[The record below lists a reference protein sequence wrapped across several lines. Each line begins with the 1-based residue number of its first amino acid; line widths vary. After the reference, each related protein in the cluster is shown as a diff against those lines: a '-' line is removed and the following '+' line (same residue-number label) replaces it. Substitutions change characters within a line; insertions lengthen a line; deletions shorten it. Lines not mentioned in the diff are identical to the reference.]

1 MAEARPSRYYT
12 LEEEMMSPDILLR
25 NNVKV
30 LGEGTQPILFAHGFG
45 CDQNMWRLIVP
56 AFTSDYRVILFDYV
70 GAGKSD
76 WSAYTPER
84 YSSLDGYAR
93 DVLDICEALDL
104 TQVIFVGHSVSG
116 MIGLLA
122 AIQARGRFADL
133 ILVSPS
139 PSYLNDLPD
148 YRGGFERE
156 EIEGLLGMM
165 DKNYM
170 GWANMLAPLVMQN
183 ADRPEL
189 TQELEQSFCSTDP
202 VIARRFAEV
211 TFFSDN
217 RPDLPNVPVP
227 SLILQCAVDAI
238 APVEVGQ
245 YMHRRMPASTLQ
257 LMQVTGHCSH
267 MSHPQETI
275 QEIKAYLSAKQARLG

>member
-1 MAEARPSRYYT
+1 MT
-12 LEEEMMSPDILLR
+12 CDILLR

-30 LGEGTQPILFAHGFG
+30 LGEGIQTMMFAHGFG
-45 CDQNMWRLIVP
+45 CDQNMWRLVVP
-56 AFTSDYRVILFDYV
+56 AFMADYRVILFDYV

-76 WSAYTPER
+76 WRAYSPER
-84 YSSLDGYAR
+84 YNSLDGYAQ
-93 DVLDICEALDL
+93 DVLDICEVLDL

-116 MIGLLA
+116 IIGLLA
-122 AIQARGRFADL
+122 AIKAPTRFAHL

-148 YRGGFERE
+148 YRGGFEPA
-156 EIEGLLGMM
+156 EIEDLLSMM

-170 GWANMLAPLVMQN
+170 GWANMLAPLIMQN
-183 ADRPEL
+183 ADRPGL

-202 VIARRFAEV
+202 LIARRFAEV

-217 RPDLPNVPVP
+217 RKDLPNVPVP
-227 SLILQCAVDAI
+227 SLILQCSRDAI

-245 YMHRRMPASTLQ
+245 YTHSHMPASTLQ
-257 LMQVTGHCSH
+257 IIQATGHCPH
-267 MSHPQETI
+267 MSHPLETI
-275 QEIKAYLSAKQARLG
+275 EQIKAYLSARTGLN

>member
-1 MAEARPSRYYT
+1 MT
-12 LEEEMMSPDILLR
+12 PDILLR

-30 LGEGTQPILFAHGFG
+30 LGEGTQPMMFAHGFG

-56 AFTSDYRVILFDYV
+56 AFASDYRVILFDYV

-76 WSAYTPER
+76 WSAYTQER

-104 TQVIFVGHSVSG
+104 TQLILVGHSVSG

-122 AIQARGRFADL
+122 AIQAPGRFADL

-139 PSYLNDLPD
+139 PFYLNDLPD

-165 DKNYM
+165 EKNYM

-217 RPDLPNVPVP
+217 RQDLPNVPVP

-245 YMHRRMPASTLQ
+245 YMHRQMPASTLQ

-267 MSHPQETI
+267 MSHPHETI
-275 QEIKAYLSAKQARLG
+275 HEIKAYLSARQARLR

>member
-1 MAEARPSRYYT
+1 MT
-12 LEEEMMSPDILLR
+12 PDILLR

-30 LGEGTQPILFAHGFG
+30 LGEGTQPLMFAHGFG

-56 AFTSDYRVILFDYV
+56 AFLNDYRVILFDYV

-76 WSAYTPER
+76 WSAYTPEG
-84 YSSLDGYAR
+84 YSSLHGYAQ

-104 TQVIFVGHSVSG
+104 TRVIFVGHSVSG

-122 AIQARGRFADL
+122 AIHAPARFADL
-133 ILVSPS
+133 VLVSPS
-139 PSYLNDLPD
+139 PSYLNDLPE

-156 EIEGLLGMM
+156 EIQGLLNMM

-170 GWANMLAPLVMQN
+170 GWANMLAPLIMQN
-183 ADRPEL
+183 GDRPAL

-217 RPDLPNVPVP
+217 RKDLPAVPVP
-227 SLILQCAVDAI
+227 SLILQSALDAI

-245 YMHRRMPASTLQ
+245 YMHRHMPASTLQ

-275 QEIKAYLSAKQARLG
+275 QEIKAYLSARRAGLH

>member
-1 MAEARPSRYYT
+1 MT
-12 LEEEMMSPDILLR
+12 PDILLR

-30 LGEGTQPILFAHGFG
+30 LGQGTQPMMLAHGFG
-45 CDQNMWRLIVP
+45 CDQNMWRLILP
-56 AFTSDYRVILFDYV
+56 AFLPDYRVILFDYV

-76 WSAYTPER
+76 WEAYTPER
-84 YSSLDGYAR
+84 YGSLHGYAR

-104 TQVIFVGHSVSG
+104 TEVIFVGHSVSG

-122 AIQARGRFADL
+122 AIQAPERFSEL

-139 PSYLNDLPD
+139 PSYLNDPPD

-156 EIEGLLGMM
+156 EIEGLLNMM

-170 GWANMLAPLVMQN
+170 GWANMLAPLIMQN
-183 ADRPEL
+183 ADRPAL
-189 TQELEQSFCSTDP
+189 TQELEESFCSTDP

-217 RPDLPNVPVP
+217 RRDLPNVPVP
-227 SLILQCAVDAI
+227 SLILQSAVDAI
-238 APVEVGQ
+238 APPEVGQ
-245 YMHRRMPASTLQ
+245 YMHRHMPASTLQ

-275 QEIKAYLSAKQARLG
+275 QEIKAYLSGTRARLQ

>member
-1 MAEARPSRYYT
+1 MTS
-12 LEEEMMSPDILLR
+12 DILKR
-25 NNVKV
+25 NNVNV
-30 LGEGTQPILFAHGFG
+30 LGEGTQPIMFAHGFG

-56 AFTSDYRVILFDYV
+56 AFESDYKVILFDYV

-76 WSAYTPER
+76 WSAYKLER
-84 YSSLDGYAR
+84 YGSLDGYAQ
-93 DVLDICEALDL
+93 DILDICEALDL
-104 TQVIFVGHSVSG
+104 KEVIFVGHSVSS

-122 AIQARGRFADL
+122 SIKAPGRFAHL
-133 ILVSPS
+133 IFVSPS

-170 GWANMLAPLVMQN
+170 GWANTLAPLVMQN

-211 TFFSDN
+211 TFFSNN
-217 RPDLPNVPVP
+217 RGDLPQAPVP
-227 SLILQCAVDAI
+227 SLIIQCAQDAI
-238 APVEVGQ
+238 APVEVGE
-245 YMHRRMPASTLQ
+245 YMHRQMPASTLQ
-257 LMQVTGHCSH
+257 LLQATGHCPH
-267 MSHPQETI
+267 MSHPEETTQQI
-275 QEIKAYLSAKQARLG
+275 RAYLSGARAGLN

>member
-1 MAEARPSRYYT
+1 
-12 LEEEMMSPDILLR
+12 LEEELMTSDILLR

-45 CDQNMWRLIVP
+45 CDQNMWRLLVP
-56 AFTSDYRVILFDYV
+56 AFLPDYRVILFDYV
-70 GAGKSD
+70 GAGNSN

-104 TQVIFVGHSVSG
+104 RKVIFVGHSVSG

-122 AIQARGRFADL
+122 AIQEPERFSHL
-133 ILVSPS
+133 VLVSPS
-139 PSYLNDLPD
+139 PSYLNDLPH
-148 YRGGFERE
+148 YRGGFERA
-156 EIEGLLGMM
+156 EIEGLLVMM
-165 DKNYM
+165 EKNFM
-170 GWANMLAPLVMQN
+170 GWANTLAPLIMQN

-217 RPDLPNVPVP
+217 RKDLPKAPVP
-227 SLILQCAVDAI
+227 SLILQCTVDAI
-238 APVEVGQ
+238 APVEVGR
-245 YMHRRMPASTLQ
+245 YMHRHMPASTLQ
-257 LMQVTGHCSH
+257 LLQATGHCPH

-275 QEIKAYLSAKQARLG
+275 QHIKAYLSAAKAPELTHSSH

>member
-1 MAEARPSRYYT
+1 MTS
-12 LEEEMMSPDILLR
+12 DILVR
-25 NNVKV
+25 NNVRL
-30 LGEGTQPILFAHGFG
+30 LGQGTQPMMLAHGFG

-56 AFTSDYRVILFDYV
+56 AFLPDYRVILFDYV

-76 WSAYTPER
+76 WSAYAPER
-84 YSSLDGYAR
+84 YSLNGYAQ
-93 DVLDICEALDL
+93 DVLDICEALHL
-104 TQVIFVGHSVSG
+104 TQVIFVGHSVSS

-122 AIQARGRFADL
+122 AIKAPRLFAHL
-133 ILVSPS
+133 IFVSPS

-148 YRGGFERE
+148 YHGGFERE

-165 DKNYM
+165 DKNFM
-170 GWANMLAPLVMQN
+170 GWANTLAPLIMQN

-217 RPDLPNVPVP
+217 RKDLPKVPVP
-227 SLILQCAVDAI
+227 SLILQCVVDAL
-238 APVEVGQ
+238 APVEVGE
-245 YMHRRMPASTLQ
+245 YMHRSMPASTLQ
-257 LMQVTGHCSH
+257 LLQATGHCPH
-267 MSHPQETI
+267 MSHPKETI
-275 QEIKAYLSAKQARLG
+275 QQIKDYLSAAKAGLN

>member
-1 MAEARPSRYYT
+1 LTS
-12 LEEEMMSPDILLR
+12 DILLR

-45 CDQNMWRLIVP
+45 CDQNMWRLLVP

-84 YSSLDGYAR
+84 YGSLDGYAR

-104 TQVIFVGHSVSG
+104 QDVIFVGHSVSS
-116 MIGLLA
+116 MIGMLA
-122 AIQARGRFADL
+122 AIQAPRRFAQL
-133 ILVSPS
+133 ILVCPS
-139 PSYLNDLPD
+139 PSYLNDLPH
-148 YRGGFERE
+148 YRGGFERA

-165 DKNYM
+165 EKNYM
-170 GWANMLAPLVMQN
+170 GWANMLAPLIMQN
-183 ADRPEL
+183 GDRPEL
-189 TQELEQSFCSTDP
+189 SQELEQSFCSTDP

-217 RPDLPNVPVP
+217 RTDLPDVPVP
-227 SLILQCAVDAI
+227 SLILQSTVDAI
-238 APVEVGQ
+238 APLEVGE
-245 YMHRRMPASTLQ
+245 YMHRHMPASTLQ
-257 LMQVTGHCSH
+257 LMQVTGHCPH

-275 QEIKAYLSAKQARLG
+275 QQIKTYLSARNALLN

>member
-1 MAEARPSRYYT
+1 MNT
-12 LEEEMMSPDILLR
+12 DILLR
-25 NNVKV
+25 NHVKV
-30 LGEGTQPILFAHGFG
+30 LGEGTQPMMFAHGFG
-45 CDQNMWRLIVP
+45 CDQNMWRLMVP
-56 AFTSDYRVILFDYV
+56 AFSSDYRVILFDYV

-93 DVLDICEALDL
+93 DVLEICEALDL
-104 TQVIFVGHSVSG
+104 NQVIFVGHSVSG
-116 MIGLLA
+116 VIGVLA
-122 AIQARGRFADL
+122 AIQAPERFAQL

-139 PSYLNDLPD
+139 PSYLNELPE
-148 YRGGFERE
+148 YRGGFERA

-170 GWANMLAPLVMQN
+170 GWANMLAPLIMQN
-183 ADRPEL
+183 TDRPEL

-217 RPDLPNVPVP
+217 RRDLPGVPVP
-227 SLILQCAVDAI
+227 SLILQSAVDAI

-245 YMHRRMPASTLQ
+245 YMHRHMPASTLQ
-257 LMQVTGHCSH
+257 LMQVTGHCPH

-275 QEIKAYLSAKQARLG
+275 QQIRAYLSTARAGLN

>member
-1 MAEARPSRYYT
+1 MTST
-12 LEEEMMSPDILLR
+12 ITVR
-25 NNVKV
+25 NNVNV
-30 LGEGTQPILFAHGFG
+30 LGQGTQPMMFAHGFG
-45 CDQNMWRLIVP
+45 CDQNMWRLIAP
-56 AFTSDYRVILFDYV
+56 AFTADHRVVLFDYV

-76 WSAYTPER
+76 RGACSPER

-104 TQVIFVGHSVSG
+104 RDVIFVGHSVSG

-122 AIQARGRFADL
+122 AMRAPERFAQL
-133 ILVSPS
+133 IMVSPS
-139 PSYLNDLPD
+139 PSYLNDLPH

-156 EIEGLLGMM
+156 EIDGLLGMM
-165 DKNYM
+165 EKNYM
-170 GWANMLAPLVMQN
+170 GWANMLAPLIMQN
-183 ADRPEL
+183 AERPEL
-189 TQELEQSFCSTDP
+189 ARELEQSFCSTDP

-217 RPDLPNVPVP
+217 RKDLPNAPVP
-227 SLILQCAVDAI
+227 SLILQCTQDTI

-245 YMHRRMPASTLQ
+245 YMHRHMPASTLQ
-257 LMQVTGHCSH
+257 LLQATGHCPH

-275 QEIKAYLSAKQARLG
+275 QQIRTYLSSRRAALN

>member
-1 MAEARPSRYYT
+1 MT
-12 LEEEMMSPDILLR
+12 VDILLR

-30 LGEGTQPILFAHGFG
+30 LGEGTQPIMFAHGFG
-45 CDQNMWRLIVP
+45 CDQNMWRLMVP
-56 AFTSDYRVILFDYV
+56 EFLADYRVILFDYV

-76 WSAYTPER
+76 WSAYSPVR
-84 YSSLDGYAR
+84 YGSLDGYAQ

-104 TQVIFVGHSVSG
+104 KQVIFVGHSVSS

-122 AIQARGRFADL
+122 AIQAPGRFAHL
-133 ILVSPS
+133 IFVSPS
-139 PSYLNDLPD
+139 PSYLNDLPE

-170 GWANMLAPLVMQN
+170 GWANTLAPIIMQN

-211 TFFSDN
+211 TFFSNN
-217 RPDLPNVPVP
+217 RGDLPKAPVP
-227 SLILQCAVDAI
+227 SLIIQCAEDAI
-238 APVEVGQ
+238 APVEVGE
-245 YMHRRMPASTLQ
+245 YMNLHMPASTLQ
-257 LMQVTGHCSH
+257 LLEATGHCPH

-275 QEIKAYLSAKQARLG
+275 REVKSYLAAAHANLN

>member
-1 MAEARPSRYYT
+1 
-12 LEEEMMSPDILLR
+12 MSSDILFR
-25 NNVKV
+25 NHVNV
-30 LGEGTQPILFAHGFG
+30 LGDGTQPMLFAHGFG
-45 CDQNMWRLIVP
+45 CDQNMWRLMVP
-56 AFTSDYRVILFDYV
+56 AFSPDYRVVLFDYV

-84 YSSLDGYAR
+84 YNSLHGYAR
-93 DVLDICEALDL
+93 DVLDICEALNL

-122 AIQARGRFADL
+122 AIQAPERFAHL

-139 PSYLNDLPD
+139 PSYLNDLPE

-156 EIEGLLGMM
+156 EIEGLLNMM

-170 GWANMLAPLVMQN
+170 GWANMLAPLIMQN
-183 ADRPEL
+183 PDRPEL
-189 TQELEQSFCSTDP
+189 TRELEQSFCSTDP

-217 RPDLPNVPVP
+217 RKDLPNVPVP
-227 SLILQCAVDAI
+227 SLILQNTVDAI

-245 YMHRRMPASTLQ
+245 YMHRHMPASTLQ
-257 LMQVTGHCSH
+257 LMQVSGHCSH

-275 QEIKAYLSAKQARLG
+275 QQIKSYLSAT

>member
-1 MAEARPSRYYT
+1 LLTSN
-12 LEEEMMSPDILLR
+12 ILLR
-25 NNVKV
+25 NNVTV
-30 LGEGTQPILFAHGFG
+30 LGDGTQPILFAHGFG
-45 CDQNMWRLIVP
+45 CDQNMWRRIVP
-56 AFTSDYRVILFDYV
+56 AFLNDYRVILFDYV

-76 WSAYTPER
+76 WSAYTSER

-122 AIQARGRFADL
+122 AIRAPERFAQL

-139 PSYLNDLPD
+139 PSYLNDLPN
-148 YRGGFERE
+148 YRGGFEQA

-165 DKNYM
+165 EKNYM
-170 GWANMLAPLVMQN
+170 GWANMLAPLIMQN

-189 TQELEQSFCSTDP
+189 SQELEQSFCSTDP

-217 RPDLPNVPVP
+217 RQDLPHTPVP
-227 SLILQCAVDAI
+227 SLILQCTADAI

-245 YMHRRMPASTLQ
+245 YMHRHMPASTLQ
-257 LMQVTGHCSH
+257 LVQATGHCPH
-267 MSHPQETI
+267 MSHPEETI
-275 QEIKAYLSAKQARLG
+275 QQIKTYLSAGHAGLN

>member
-1 MAEARPSRYYT
+1 MTS
-12 LEEEMMSPDILLR
+12 DILLR

-30 LGEGTQPILFAHGFG
+30 LGEGTQPMMFAHGFG
-45 CDQNMWRLIVP
+45 CDQNMWRLMVP
-56 AFTSDYRVILFDYV
+56 AFSSDYRVILFDYV

-116 MIGLLA
+116 MIGALA
-122 AIQARGRFADL
+122 AIQAPERFAQL

-139 PSYLNDLPD
+139 PSYLNELPA
-148 YRGGFERE
+148 YPGGFERA

-170 GWANMLAPLVMQN
+170 GWANMLAPLIMQN

-189 TQELEQSFCSTDP
+189 RQELEQSFCSTDP
-202 VIARRFAEV
+202 VIARQFAEV

-217 RPDLPNVPVP
+217 RKDLPNVRVP

-238 APVEVGQ
+238 APVEVGH
-245 YMHRRMPASTLQ
+245 YMQRHMPASTLQ
-257 LMQVTGHCSH
+257 LLQVSGHCPH

-275 QEIKAYLSAKQARLG
+275 ERIKAYLSAEQARLN